1 MRDEPFLRPLVIRFR
16 GERGK
21 KRKKDIY
28 KVHPKV
34 HPPPSL
40 SRTSLNVNKRR
51 RKVERRRRKKKREED
66 VYN

>member
-21 KRKKDIY
+21 EKKKDIY

-51 RKVERRRRKKKREED
+51 RKVERTKKKREED
-66 VYN
+66 VCN